1 MSICAENI
9 TWKAGKK
16 VIVNNVSLRVP
27 RGETVGLLGPNGC
40 GKSSLLRVLAGLRR
54 PDAGRV
60 TLDGQDIARMAKKQL
75 ARRVAFVE
83 QHGMTEANMRV
94 RDVVRLGR
102 IPHHSPFSNWSA
114 QDDEAIAAALQRV
127 AMLEKS
133 EQGWLSLS
141 GGERQR
147 VHIARALAQ
156 SPSEILLDRDAAGAD
171 PRQRDAGGDFVRR
184 AAVGRFPGENQNRDL
199 PLPRQKA
206 HSFHRL
212 GWADMPLFSLRPA
225 ATLWP
230 PVLLGSQF
238 VFNIGFYAVVPFLAL
253 FLRDDMLLSGGLI
266 GLILGLRTFSQQG
279 MFILGGTLAD
289 RYGAKAIILA
299 GCVVRVAGF
308 LLLACGASLWPII
321 LGACL
326 TGVGGALFSPSIEA
340 LLARAGTHSQANGKR
355 SRAEWFALFAVCGEL
370 GAVIGPVAGGV
381 LSGIGFRHIA
391 LAGAGIFLLAL
402 AVLFFCLPADGHTTT
417 TRRRVPWWTPLRQP
431 RFVAFILAYSS
442 WLLSYNQLYL
452 ALPVE
457 IQRSGGREQDLAPL
471 FMLASLLI
479 ITLQLPL
486 ARFARRMGAVRIL
499 PVGFLL
505 LSASFA
511 SVALFAAA
519 PPAEGWLRLMP
530 AAGFVTLLT
539 LGQMLLVP
547 AAKDLIPLFAE
558 ESTLGA
564 HYGALATAGGC
575 AVLAGNL
582 LLGHLLDQA
591 LIPSPQAVY
600 PWLLLALF
608 PLCSAVALRAICRP
622 LAAT

>member
-1 MSICAENI
+1 MPFLPAPCGNPLASGV
-9 TWKAGKK
+9 TGK
-16 VIVNNVSLRVP
+16 P
-27 RGETVGLLGPNGC
+27 
-40 GKSSLLRVLAGLRR
+40 
-54 PDAGRV
+54 
-60 TLDGQDIARMAKKQL
+60 
-75 ARRVAFVE
+75 
-83 QHGMTEANMRV
+83 V
-94 RDVVRLGR
+94 R
-102 IPHHSPFSNWSA
+102 
-114 QDDEAIAAALQRV
+114 
-127 AMLEKS
+127 
-133 EQGWLSLS
+133 
-141 GGERQR
+141 
-147 VHIARALAQ
+147 
-156 SPSEILLDRDAAGAD
+156 
-171 PRQRDAGGDFVRR
+171 
-184 AAVGRFPGENQNRDL
+184 
-199 PLPRQKA
+199 
-206 HSFHRL
+206 
-212 GWADMPLFSLRPA
+212 
-225 ATLWP
+225 
-230 PVLLGSQF
+230 
-238 VFNIGFYAVVPFLAL
+238 FNIGFYAVVPFLAL

-340 LLARAGTHSQANGKR
+340 LLARAGTHSRANGKR

-479 ITLQLPL
+479 ITLQLLSPASPGEWAPCASCRWAFCCCRLPL
-486 ARFARRMGAVRIL
+486 PAWRYS
-499 PVGFLL
+499 PPPHPPKVGC
-505 LSASFA
+505 
-511 SVALFAAA
+511 
-519 PPAEGWLRLMP
+519 G
-530 AAGFVTLLT
+530 
-539 LGQMLLVP
+539 
-547 AAKDLIPLFAE
+547 
-558 ESTLGA
+558 
-564 HYGALATAGGC
+564 
-575 AVLAGNL
+575 
-582 LLGHLLDQA
+582 
-591 LIPSPQAVY
+591 
-600 PWLLLALF
+600 
-608 PLCSAVALRAICRP
+608 
-622 LAAT
+622 

>member
-1 MSICAENI
+1 M
-9 TWKAGKK
+9 
-16 VIVNNVSLRVP
+16 
-27 RGETVGLLGPNGC
+27 
-40 GKSSLLRVLAGLRR
+40 
-54 PDAGRV
+54 
-60 TLDGQDIARMAKKQL
+60 
-75 ARRVAFVE
+75 
-83 QHGMTEANMRV
+83 
-94 RDVVRLGR
+94 
-102 IPHHSPFSNWSA
+102 
-114 QDDEAIAAALQRV
+114 
-127 AMLEKS
+127 
-133 EQGWLSLS
+133 
-141 GGERQR
+141 
-147 VHIARALAQ
+147 
-156 SPSEILLDRDAAGAD
+156 
-171 PRQRDAGGDFVRR
+171 
-184 AAVGRFPGENQNRDL
+184 
-199 PLPRQKA
+199 
-206 HSFHRL
+206 
-212 GWADMPLFSLRPA
+212 
-225 ATLWP
+225 
-230 PVLLGSQF
+230 
-238 VFNIGFYAVVPFLAL
+238 
-253 FLRDDMLLSGGLI
+253 
-266 GLILGLRTFSQQG
+266 
-279 MFILGGTLAD
+279 
-289 RYGAKAIILA
+289 
-299 GCVVRVAGF
+299 
-308 LLLACGASLWPII
+308 
-321 LGACL
+321 
-326 TGVGGALFSPSIEA
+326 
-340 LLARAGTHSQANGKR
+340 
-355 SRAEWFALFAVCGEL
+355 
-370 GAVIGPVAGGV
+370 AGGV

-582 LLGHLLDQA
+582 LLGHLLDRCA
-591 LIPSPQAVY
+591 HSVAAGGLSPGFCWRCFRCAAPSPCGRSVARWRQHDAERVTARSGSEPTIKY
-600 PWLLLALF
+600 TASGEDNGRAPPYFAASSRRII
-608 PLCSAVALRAICRP
+608 SAPALRACSLP
-622 LAAT
+622 VATWRGSGAIPQLVDG

>member
-1 MSICAENI
+1 
-9 TWKAGKK
+9 
-16 VIVNNVSLRVP
+16 
-27 RGETVGLLGPNGC
+27 
-40 GKSSLLRVLAGLRR
+40 
-54 PDAGRV
+54 
-60 TLDGQDIARMAKKQL
+60 
-75 ARRVAFVE
+75 
-83 QHGMTEANMRV
+83 
-94 RDVVRLGR
+94 
-102 IPHHSPFSNWSA
+102 
-114 QDDEAIAAALQRV
+114 
-127 AMLEKS
+127 
-133 EQGWLSLS
+133 
-141 GGERQR
+141 
-147 VHIARALAQ
+147 
-156 SPSEILLDRDAAGAD
+156 
-171 PRQRDAGGDFVRR
+171 
-184 AAVGRFPGENQNRDL
+184 
-199 PLPRQKA
+199 
-206 HSFHRL
+206 
-212 GWADMPLFSLRPA
+212 MPLFSLRPA

-279 MFILGGTLAD
+279 MFIIGGTLAD

-299 GCVVRVAGF
+299 GCVVRVAGY
-308 LLLACGASLWPII
+308 LLLACATSLWPII

-340 LLARAGTHSQANGKR
+340 LLARTGTHSQANGKR

-370 GAVIGPVAGGV
+370 GAVIGPVAGGL

-402 AVLFFCLPADGHTTT
+402 LVLFFCLPADGHTTT
-417 TRRRVPWWTPLRQP
+417 MRRRVPWWMPLRQP

-486 ARFARRMGAVRIL
+486 ARFARRIGAVRIL

-505 LSASFA
+505 LSASFV
-511 SVALFAAA
+511 SVALFAAT
-519 PPAEGWLRLMP
+519 PPAEGWLRLLP
-530 AAGFVTLLT
+530 SACFVTLLT

-547 AAKDLIPLFAE
+547 SAKDLIPLFAE

-564 HYGALATAGGC
+564 HYGALATAGVRGVSRKFT
-575 AVLAGNL
+575 ARSFA
-582 LLGHLLDQA
+582 
-591 LIPSPQAVY
+591 
-600 PWLLLALF
+600 
-608 PLCSAVALRAICRP
+608 
-622 LAAT
+622 